1 LANGKNHL
9 AEIRRT
15 LQLALPVMV
24 GQFAVFSMSFVD
36 TVMSGR
42 LPERDVALA
51 ALGIGGA
58 VWSSMLMFVLG
69 TLMVV
74 QPSVAQLDGALK
86 KREAASQTRQALWIA
101 LALAVPFFTL
111 CFFSQ
116 PLLQAFR
123 IDPVIVPTAAAYLRA
138 VSFGAPGLC
147 LVLLLRFFSEG
158 TGHTRPT
165 MLYGVVGA
173 LLNIPLNYV
182 LMFGKLGLP
191 ALGTVGCGIATSIVL
206 WLQFLMLFVYIRTHR
221 HYEPFELMSKLER
234 PNWRE
239 IWELLKV
246 GVPIAVAIFVEG
258 SLFVMAALLIGRLG
272 PVPAAAHL
280 IAINFAALMFMI
292 PVGLSSAVSI
302 RVGNALGRDDPRGR
316 ALRGTDR
323 RADHPG
329 HPDRQREHDVPVPEA
344 IVGSIPTMR
353 YNRAAGGQ
361 LAVIRRHF
369 PIPGRS
375 ADRRLGCAARFQGH
389 SPAGAVHGRRL
400 LAYRPDAG
408 LPPDLRTR
416 NGAGRH
422 VGWHDRRAQRGLRAV
437 AAALQPYQQGINVG
451 PTSFGNN
458 RFFAFGETAMPYG
471 LCFARDLNALVF
483 EVAEALFELGDAP
496 VAPRQLR

>member
-15 LQLALPVMV
+15 LHLAFPVMV
-24 GQFAVFSMSFVD
+24 GQLAVFSMNFID

-42 LPERDVALA
+42 LPNRDVALA

-58 VWSSMLMFVLG
+58 LWSSMLMFVLG

-74 QPSVAQLDGALK
+74 QPSVAQLDGAQK
-86 KREAASQTRQALWIA
+86 KREAAAQTRQALWIA
-101 LALAVPFFTL
+101 LALAVPYFLL
-111 CFFSQ
+111 CYFSE
-116 PLLQAFR
+116 PLLTAFR
-123 IDPVIVPTAAAYLRA
+123 IDPVIVPTSAAYLRA
-138 VSFGAPGLC
+138 MSWGAPALC

-165 MLYGVVGA
+165 MLYGVTGA

-221 HYEPFELMSKLER
+221 HYEPFELMSKLEK
-234 PNWRE
+234 PDWRE

-302 RVGNALGRDDPRGR
+302 RVGNALGRGDPRGAR
-316 ALRGTDR
+316 YAGLIGVLIILAIQTVS
-323 RADHPG
+323 ASMMFLF
-329 HPDRQREHDVPVPEA
+329 PEA
-344 IVGSIPTMR
+344 IVRLYTDDALIAP
-353 YNRAAGGQ
+353 
-361 LAVIRRHF
+361 LAVSLLFYAAVFQYPDGLQIVASGALRGFKDTRRPVLYMVIAF
-369 PIPGRS
+369 WLVGLT
-375 ADRRLGCAARFQGH
+375 LGYHLTFAREMG
-389 SPAGAVHGRRL
+389 PAGMWVGMI
-400 LAYRPDAG
+400 AG
-408 LPPDLRTR
+408 LSVASVLLLRRFNRTS
-416 NGAGRH
+416 
-422 VGWHDRRAQRGLRAV
+422 RA
-437 AAALQPYQQGINVG
+437 
-451 PTSFGNN
+451 F
-458 RFFAFGETAMPYG
+458 M
-471 LCFARDLNALVF
+471 
-483 EVAEALFELGDAP
+483 
-496 VAPRQLR
+496 